1 MRYVLVSG
9 GVISGVGKGII
20 ASSTGLL
27 LKTLGL
33 RVTSI
38 KIDPYLSV
46 DAGLM
51 APAEHGECFVVRIS
65 SPIQCHVPPCMGAS
79 APHSYHSKS
88 DSDARNTDLGNYE
101 RYLAIRLTGE
111 HNITT
116 GKVYRHVIEKERR
129 GDYLGKTVQ
138 VVPHVTD
145 AIQDWIERVAK
156 IPTDDS
162 GEEPDVCIIE
172 LGGTVGDIE
181 SMPYVEALTQL
192 RHRAG
197 SGNFIQ
203 IHVSYVP
210 TIHGEQKTKPTQHAV
225 KTVRSYGLVPDMIAC
240 RCEQPLMEP
249 TIRKIALLC
258 QVDVPQVLVV
268 RDMPTIYQVPLLL
281 SEQGLIPWLRKAV
294 NLDAL
299 HISQD
304 RIEQGGA
311 LWKTWASVV
320 SRPYEGE
327 LNIALV
333 GKYVQSQDAYLS
345 VVKALEH
352 SSMHLRKKLNIIW
365 VDAEH
370 LEPKAKSEDQA
381 QYHKAWHSVCT
392 ASGIIVPGGFGT
404 RGTEGMM
411 AVSKWA
417 RENGTPFLGVCLGF
431 QTAIIQYARDFLN
444 LANATSEEFN
454 GEAAEKVVIYMP
466 ELNRNNLGGTM
477 RLGLRPTEFQPGSE
491 WSKLRKLYGEAQS
504 VEERHRHRY
513 EANPAHVEKLQEAGL
528 NFVGKDETG
537 ERMEIFELKDH
548 PYFVGTQFH
557 AEYQSKV
564 LNPSRPYLGFIAA
577 AAGCLDEVIKEQLAA
592 SKLTNGVKHV
602 V

>member
-51 APAEHGECFVVRIS
+51 APAEHGECFVLHDGMEV
-65 SPIQCHVPPCMGAS
+65 
-79 APHSYHSKS
+79 
-88 DSDARNTDLGNYE
+88 DLDLGNYE
-101 RYLAIRLTGE
+101 RYLNIRLTGE

-116 GKVYRHVIEKERR
+116 GKVYRHVIDKERR

-172 LGGTVGDIE
+172 LG
-181 SMPYVEALTQL
+181 
-192 RHRAG
+192 AG

-240 RCEQPLMEP
+240 RCEQPLEEA
-249 TIRKIALLC
+249 TVRKIALLC

-281 SEQGLIPWLRKAV
+281 EEQNLIPWLRKAV

-299 HISQD
+299 SISQS
-304 RIEQGGA
+304 RIAEGAA

-320 SRPYEGE
+320 SRPYDGE
-327 LNIALV
+327 INIALV
-333 GKYVQSQDAYLS
+333 GKYVKSQDAYLS
-345 VVKALEH
+345 VVKSLEH
-352 SSMHLRKKLNIIW
+352 SAMHLRKKLNICW

-370 LEPKAKSEDQA
+370 LEIQAKSADQA
-381 QYHKAWHSVCT
+381 QYHKAWHDVCT

-411 AVSKWA
+411 KVSKWA

-444 LANATSEEFN
+444 IPNATSEEFD
-454 GEAAEKVVIYMP
+454 AQAENKVVIYMP
-466 ELNRNNLGGTM
+466 EISRDKLGGTM

-491 WSKLRKLYGEAQS
+491 WSKLRALYGEADS

-513 EANPAHVEKLQEAGL
+513 EANPAYVEKLSEAGL
-528 NFVGKDETG
+528 NFIGKDDTG
-537 ERMEIFELKDH
+537 ERMEIFELQNH

-564 LNPSRPYLGFIAA
+564 LNPSRPYLGFVAA
-577 AAGCLDEVIKEQLAA
+577 SAGCLDRVVKEELAA
-592 SKLTNGVKHV
+592 SKQANGVKHV

>member
-51 APAEHGECFVVRIS
+51 APAEHGECFVV
-65 SPIQCHVPPCMGAS
+65 H
-79 APHSYHSKS
+79 
-88 DSDARNTDLGNYE
+88 LGNYE

-116 GKVYRHVIEKERR
+116 GKVYRHVIDKERR

-172 LGGTVGDIE
+172 LG
-181 SMPYVEALTQL
+181 
-192 RHRAG
+192 AG

-240 RCEQPLMEP
+240 RCEQPLMEA
-249 TIRKIALLC
+249 TVKKIALLC

-281 SEQGLIPWLRKAV
+281 EEQNLIPWLRKAV

-299 HISQD
+299 HIPQS
-304 RIEQGGA
+304 RIAEGEA

-320 SRPYEGE
+320 SRPTDGE
-327 LNIALV
+327 INIALV
-333 GKYVQSQDAYLS
+333 GKYVKSQDAYLS
-345 VVKALEH
+345 TVKALEH
-352 SSMHLRKKLNIIW
+352 SAMYLRKKLNICW

-370 LEPKAKSEDQA
+370 LEPQAKSQDQA
-381 QYHKAWHSVCT
+381 QYHKAWHDVCT
-392 ASGIIVPGGFGT
+392 ASGIIVPGGFGN

-411 AVSKWA
+411 KVSKWA

-431 QTAIIQYARDFLN
+431 QTAIIQHARDFLN
-444 LANATSEEFN
+444 FPNATSEEFD
-454 GEAAEKVVIYMP
+454 ASAEHKAVIYMP
-466 ELNRNNLGGTM
+466 EISRDKLGGTM

-491 WSKLRKLYGEAQS
+491 WSKLRALYGEAES

-513 EANPAHVEKLQEAGL
+513 EANPAYIEKLTEAGL

-537 ERMEIFELKDH
+537 ERMEIFEIKDH

-564 LNPSRPYLGFIAA
+564 LNPSRPYLGLVAA
-577 AAGCLDEVIKEQLAA
+577 SAGCLDQVIKEQLAA
-592 SKLTNGVKHV
+592 AKQANGAKHV